1 MQERPFHQLPEIN
14 PTNLNRHQ
22 TPLNQKDSLSTE
34 SEEGGQNYEYWKQEG
49 DRLRIAKAYLE
60 AIAAYESA
68 LHEKPTACY
77 AWQQRGEVL
86 KRLHR
91 YEEAIASYRKALEVS
106 ANPIA
111 RYQAWNGLGALF
123 FTLERYEESIFAYKQ
138 ALALCPNSLGSPQ
151 ILEMEGIAWSRLNRY
166 LEARDCYD
174 RAYHKA
180 VEISDR
186 TVKKNH
192 E

>member
-1 MQERPFHQLPEIN
+1 MQEQPFHELPQSS
-14 PTNLNRHQ
+14 PTNSNRHQ
-22 TPLNQKDSLSTE
+22 TGLNQQENLSAEHQE
-34 SEEGGQNYEYWKQEG
+34 SGQNYEYWKQEG
-49 DRLRIAKAYLE
+49 DRLRVAKAYLE
-60 AIAAYESA
+60 AIAAYEAA
-68 LHEKPTACY
+68 LLQKPTACY

-86 KRLHR
+86 KRLHC

-123 FTLERYEESIFAYKQ
+123 FSMERYEESIFAYKQ
-138 ALALCPNSLGSPQ
+138 ALALCPNSMGSPH

-186 TVKKNH
+186 TVKKNN
-192 E
+192 

>member
-1 MQERPFHQLPEIN
+1 MQEQLFHELPEIN
-14 PTNLNRHQ
+14 PTNSNRHQ
-22 TPLNQKDSLSTE
+22 ALLNQQDSGLTE
-34 SEEGGQNYEYWKQEG
+34 HQEAGENYEYWKREG

-68 LHEKPTACY
+68 LLEKSTSCY

-138 ALALCPNSLGSPQ
+138 ALALCPNSMGSPH
-151 ILEMEGIAWSRLNRY
+151 ILEMEGIVWSRLNRY
-166 LEARDCYD
+166 LGTRNCYD
-174 RAYHKA
+174 LTYPNA
-180 VEISDR
+180 VEISDK
-186 TVKKNH
+186 TAKPNN
-192 E
+192 

>member
-1 MQERPFHQLPEIN
+1 MQEQPFHELPEIN
-14 PTNLNRHQ
+14 LTNSNRHQ
-22 TPLNQKDSLSTE
+22 ALLNHKESWSTE
-34 SEEGGQNYEYWKQEG
+34 HQEGGQNYEYWKREG

-60 AIAAYESA
+60 AIAAYELA
-68 LHEKPTACY
+68 LLQKPTACY

-138 ALALCPNSLGSPQ
+138 ALALCPNSMGSPH

-180 VEISDR
+180 VEISDK
-186 TVKKNH
+186 TAKTNN
-192 E
+192 

>member
-1 MQERPFHQLPEIN
+1 MQEQPFHELPEIN
-14 PTNLNRHQ
+14 LTNSNRHQ
-22 TPLNQKDSLSTE
+22 ALLNHQESSSTE
-34 SEEGGQNYEYWKQEG
+34 HQEGGQNYEYWKRSG
-49 DRLRIAKAYLE
+49 DRLQVAKAYLE
-60 AIAAYESA
+60 AIAAYELA
-68 LHEKPTACY
+68 LLQKPTACY

-91 YEEAIASYRKALEVS
+91 YDEAIASDRKALEVS
-106 ANPIA
+106 ANPIS

-123 FTLERYEESIFAYKQ
+123 FTIERYEESIFAYKQ
-138 ALALCPNSLGSPQ
+138 ALALCPNSMGSPH

-166 LEARDCYD
+166 LEAGDCYD

-186 TVKKNH
+186 TVKKTN
-192 E
+192 

>member
-1 MQERPFHQLPEIN
+1 MQDQPFHQLPEIE
-14 PTNLNRHQ
+14 PMDSIRYHRPFHQ
-22 TPLNQKDSLSTE
+22 KE
-34 SEEGGQNYEYWKQEG
+34 SSSKEPEDCVQNYEYWKREG
-49 DRLRIAKAYLE
+49 DRLRIAKAYGD
-60 AIAAYESA
+60 AIAAYECA
-68 LHEKPTACY
+68 LLQKPTACY

-91 YEEAIASYRKALEVS
+91 YEEAISSYRKALEVGG
-106 ANPIA
+106 NPIA

-123 FTLERYEESIFAYKQ
+123 FTIERYEESIFAYKQ
-138 ALALCPNSLGSPQ
+138 ALALCPNGMGSPH
-151 ILEMEGIAWSRLNRY
+151 ILEMEGIAWSKLNRY
-166 LEARDCYD
+166 LEAGDCYD

-186 TVKKNH
+186 TFKKIR

>member
-1 MQERPFHQLPEIN
+1 MQEEPFHELPEIN
-14 PTNLNRHQ
+14 PPNSNRYQ
-22 TPLNQKDSLSTE
+22 ALLNQQDSLSTE
-34 SEEGGQNYEYWKQEG
+34 HQEDGQNYEYWKREG
-49 DRLRIAKAYLE
+49 DRLRVGKAYLE
-60 AIAAYESA
+60 AIAAYELA
-68 LHEKPTACY
+68 LLQKPTACN

-123 FTLERYEESIFAYKQ
+123 FTIERYEESIFAYKQ
-138 ALALCPNSLGSPQ
+138 ALALCPNSMGSPQ

-180 VEISDR
+180 VEISEK
-186 TVKKNH
+186 TAKKH
-192 E
+192 H